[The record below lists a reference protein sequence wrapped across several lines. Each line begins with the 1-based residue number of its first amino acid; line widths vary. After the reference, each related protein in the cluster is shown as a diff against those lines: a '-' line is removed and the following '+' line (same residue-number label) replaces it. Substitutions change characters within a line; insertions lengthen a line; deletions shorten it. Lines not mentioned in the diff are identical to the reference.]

1 MDVAAAAFQETVI
14 QIAPASRKQQ
24 SPSHFHPF
32 TNEHCSEHEKQ
43 VGHGWGENTGEA
55 EFADEKAGEA
65 IAKEEEKEGWGTN
78 VEPPATE
85 EATGFTPDAGEGV
98 EASADAEAP
107 AEPDAPKQL
116 TLDAYLAEQAN
127 KKMSLAAGLEL
138 RKPNEGSTKKFKEG
152 KEFKRSEQEE
162 NFISGSGPKAKRERQ
177 QKEKHKVDLE
187 GQFYAPPE
195 VDGGRGGRGRG
206 RSRGGPSFPA
216 RGRGEGRSRGRSD
229 RGEFRGGRGRGPVS
243 PNVDDQTAFPSLG
256 T

>member
-1 MDVAAAAFQETVI
+1 VSNNHAFPLSI
-14 QIAPASRKQQ
+14 PLPADEYR
-24 SPSHFHPF
+24 
-32 TNEHCSEHEKQ
+32 SEHEKQ
-43 VGHGWGENTGEA
+43 AGHGWGENTGEA

-65 IAKEEEKEGWGTN
+65 MAKEEEKEGWGGGGN

-85 EATGFTPDAGEGV
+85 EPSGFTPDAGEGV
-98 EASADAEAP
+98 ETPADPEAP
-107 AEPDAPKQL
+107 TEPEAPKQV

-127 KKMSLAAGLEL
+127 KKMNLATNLEL

-152 KEFKRSEQEE
+152 KEFKRSEQEQ
-162 NFISGSGPKAKRERQ
+162 NFIPGAGPKAKRERQ

-206 RSRGGPSFPA
+206 RSRGGSGFPT
-216 RGRGEGRSRGRSD
+216 RSRGEGRGRARSD
-229 RGEFRGGRGRGPVS
+229 RGEFRGGRGRGPAG

-256 T
+256 A

>member
-1 MDVAAAAFQETVI
+1 M
-14 QIAPASRKQQ
+14 
-24 SPSHFHPF
+24 
-32 TNEHCSEHEKQ
+32 
-43 VGHGWGENTGEA
+43 
-55 EFADEKAGEA
+55 
-65 IAKEEEKEGWGTN
+65 AKEEEKEGGSWGGGAN

-85 EATGFTPDAGEGV
+85 EAATGFTPDAGEGA
-98 EASADAEAP
+98 EPSADPDAP
-107 AEPDAPKQL
+107 AEPEAPKQV

-127 KKMSLAAGLEL
+127 KKMSLASSLEP

-162 NFISGSGPKAKRERQ
+162 SFIPGAGPKTKRERQ

-206 RSRGGPSFPA
+206 RSRGGASFPA
-216 RGRGEGRSRGRSD
+216 RGRGEGRGRGRSD
-229 RGEFRGGRGRGPVS
+229 RGEFRGGRGRGPAS

-256 T
+256 G